1 VIGRLALG
9 LSLLAA
15 ITTAA
20 AQSALPKPPDR
31 ISVERR
37 NQALE
42 LSWSDTE
49 DRLQGAI
56 QPEFPREGEPF
67 KVFINVGSF
76 DGPAFEGPVTITLRE
91 AGSTHGQAQTVKK
104 GAVNWS
110 ATFTPESTGTYQL
123 DVSFRTTRLKVL
135 HADVEVTD
143 PPVPRFALWAMVGI
157 LATVVLGYGI
167 RSLVRKDKSNE
178 PHPILAEL
186 ASPPAPPPAEAAS
199 AKPPEKPSSL

>member
-1 VIGRLALG
+1 VLG
-9 LSLLAA
+9 LSLLAG

-20 AQSALPKPPDR
+20 AQPALLKPTDR

-37 NQALE
+37 NQVLE
-42 LSWSDTE
+42 LAWSDTE

-56 QPEFPREGEPF
+56 QPDFPREGEPL
-67 KVFINVGSF
+67 KVFVNVGSF
-76 DGPAFEGPVTITLRE
+76 DGPDFEGPVTLTLRE
-91 AGSTHGQAQTVKK
+91 AGSTHGQVQTVTK

-110 ATFTPESTGTYQL
+110 TTFTPERTGAYQL

-135 HADVEVTD
+135 HADVEVTAR
-143 PPVPRFALWAMVGI
+143 PVPRFVLWAMVG
-157 LATVVLGYGI
+157 LMATVALGYGI

-186 ASPPAPPPAEAAS
+186 AATPGSKPAETAS
-199 AKPPEKPSSL
+199 AEPPEKPSSL